1 MSSNIHPASFNIVS
15 NIKYNMKDTHPAYIN
30 SNFQYGGND
39 VFYKKYI
46 KYKNKYINLI
56 KNMKIKNYI
65 QYTQS
70 A

>member
-1 MSSNIHPASFNIVS
+1 MSSNIHPASLNIVP
-15 NIKYNMKDTHPAYIN
+15 NIKYNIKDTHPAYL
-30 SNFQYGGND
+30 SFQYGGND

-65 QYTQS
+65 QHTQS